1 MQAVVFAGTRQVAV
15 QDVPD
20 AAGPARPGAIVSH
33 HGRLADAPEL
43 YRSFDRRADGVI
55 KAVLN
60 PQAG

>member
-1 MQAVVFAGTRQVAV
+1 MQAVVFAGTCEVAV

-20 AAGPARPGAIVSH
+20 ADLGRTGAIVSH

-43 YRSFDRRADGVI
+43 YRSFNRRADGVV